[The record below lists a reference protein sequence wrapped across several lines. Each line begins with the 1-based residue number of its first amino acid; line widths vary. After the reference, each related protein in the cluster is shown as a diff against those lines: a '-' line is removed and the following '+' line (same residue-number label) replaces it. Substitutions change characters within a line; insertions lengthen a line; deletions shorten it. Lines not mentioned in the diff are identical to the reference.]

1 MGMKQ
6 IMELIKGKGNPAPS
20 TSINSHQFTLFCE
33 LIGELIGLLTALAPP
48 PKRNLFLFVCCAR
61 PCSSAAMKTFFNC
74 WRMALRGRK
83 EINLFFFLNGA
94 LNPIKKERL
103 TFLPLFSSSSFLHSL
118 IDLFSLSLLAENA
131 AGGHNQLSSIKSINN
146 EMFD

>member
-1 MGMKQ
+1 MKQ

-103 TFLPLFSSSSFLHSL
+103 TFLPLFSIISLFPAVNKQSIQLHSICWMWL
-118 IDLFSLSLLAENA
+118 KRKVMCLGREGRERS
-131 AGGHNQLSSIKSINN
+131 QPIK
-146 EMFD
+146 